1 MLHDRDRTH
10 DVVVT
15 TYQIQTSGTYI
26 GVNTPVRKSAGSNP
40 VFVYV
45 FKAN

>member
-1 MLHDRDRTH
+1 MTATEHTM
-10 DVVVT
+10 
-15 TYQIQTSGTYI
+15 SGYHIPDSDIWYIHI

>member
-1 MLHDRDRTH
+1 MTATEHTMSGYH
-10 DVVVT
+10 
-15 TYQIQTSGTYI
+15 YQIQTSGTYI